1 MQTPD
6 LSGQIYI
13 YICSSLTD
21 VWGKTTIGVI
31 TCLSDLQT
39 LLCYVASSQKCMAQ
53 MEGNYYFADNLLER
67 TAGIHML
74 LSLRF
79 KCPKLEFFFLVL
91 LEAFFPE
98 A

>member
-21 VWGKTTIGVI
+21 IWGKITIGV
-31 TCLSDLQT
+31 TSCLSNLQT

-67 TAGIHML
+67 TVGIHML

-79 KCPKLEFFFLVL
+79 NSPKLEICFLVL
-91 LEAFFPE
+91 LAAFSP
-98 A
+98 